1 MLFDEVDPVG
11 IVFIRI
17 AVVWLVASVIYGR
30 DDADEDRRNIRCAH
44 G

>member
-11 IVFIRI
+11 IVFILI

-30 DDADEDRRNIRCAH
+30 DDR
-44 G
+44 

>member
-11 IVFIRI
+11 IVFILI

-30 DDADEDRRNIRCAH
+30 DDH
-44 G
+44 